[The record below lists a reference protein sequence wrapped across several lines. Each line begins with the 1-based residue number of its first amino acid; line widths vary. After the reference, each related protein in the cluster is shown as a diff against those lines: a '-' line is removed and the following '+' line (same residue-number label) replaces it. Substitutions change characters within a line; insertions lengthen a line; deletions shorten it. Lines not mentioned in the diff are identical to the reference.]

1 MRANGGVE
9 WLPPVTGSKFWNP
22 KSSKNEKKSSS
33 SIWPKIWNLNK
44 ALFRSSCTMDVSLF
58 PFDRQNCTLIFSS
71 STYDARDLE
80 FIGASPVIIDSGAFT
95 QNSEWRLDGCPGHLS
110 VRLGFNPY
118 QMHLFN
124 LLLCIEPFWPH
135 LASFWTTRIETQS
148 TANHFIK
155 WFLLFIWLGF
165 RYFIFS
171 TLLSRLF

>member
-1 MRANGGVE
+1 MVVSNGSLQWQV
-9 WLPPVTGSKFWNP
+9 P
-22 KSSKNEKKSSS
+22 KSPKKTKKSSPN
-33 SIWPKIWNLNK
+33 IWPKIIKIWNLNK

-110 VRLGFNPY
+110 IRQGFNPY
-118 QMHLFN
+118 QMHFFN
-124 LLLCIEPFWPH
+124 LLFINWPFM
-135 LASFWTTRIETQS
+135 ASFWTPRKEKQS
-148 TANHFIK
+148 MANHFIK

-165 RYFIFS
+165 HYFIFS